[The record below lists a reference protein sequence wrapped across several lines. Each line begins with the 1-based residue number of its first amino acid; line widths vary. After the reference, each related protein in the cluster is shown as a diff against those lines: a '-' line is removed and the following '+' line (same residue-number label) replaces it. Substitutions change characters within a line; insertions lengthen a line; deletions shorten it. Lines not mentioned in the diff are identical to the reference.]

1 MLDSF
6 HDILQPMVV
15 WHNPTASK
23 ITTIP
28 LETDFGHSEYGLQ
41 KEVDTIEYNEMSQI
55 YVIKCRGSEVEP
67 AYRVEVEENPL
78 EDEQSFDMN
87 ERFEK
92 LRTAKCFDEAMTEI
106 CENSAMPQ
114 DRT

>member
-1 MLDSF
+1 
-6 HDILQPMVV
+6 MVA
-15 WHNPTASK
+15 TS
-23 ITTIP
+23 
-28 LETDFGHSEYGLQ
+28 
-41 KEVDTIEYNEMSQI
+41 EYNEKSQT
-55 YVIKCRGSEVEP
+55 YVVKCRESEVEP

-114 DRT
+114 EYT

>member
-1 MLDSF
+1 
-6 HDILQPMVV
+6 MVA
-15 WHNPTASK
+15 TS
-23 ITTIP
+23 
-28 LETDFGHSEYGLQ
+28 
-41 KEVDTIEYNEMSQI
+41 EYNEKSQT
-55 YVIKCRGSEVEP
+55 YVVKCRGSEVEP
-67 AYRVEVEENPL
+67 AYSVEAEEEPL

-114 DRT
+114 EYT